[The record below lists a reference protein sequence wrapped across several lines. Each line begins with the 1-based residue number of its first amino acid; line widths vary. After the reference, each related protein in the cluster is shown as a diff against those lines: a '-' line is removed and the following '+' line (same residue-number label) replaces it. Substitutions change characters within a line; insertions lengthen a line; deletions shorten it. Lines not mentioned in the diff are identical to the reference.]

1 MTTDTTQV
9 PTTADGQLLDAS
21 RVEAFAETLFGFYT
35 GGMLTY
41 LVDIGHTT
49 GLLDAAAAGPATSGV
64 LADRAGLHERYVR
77 EWLGAMVTGGVFD
90 YEPSTGTY
98 HLPIEHAVCLAGDT
112 SSNLAP
118 FSLLNTHLA
127 KHVGQVAAAFRDGGG
142 VPYEAFRPEFTD
154 VMDTLNRGGF
164 DEQLVS
170 TWLDLVPGLRDRLTA
185 GARVAD
191 VGCGTGHAMVLL
203 GQAFPTSTFVGYDI
217 AEDAIAAGRRE
228 AAERAVDNVSFEVR
242 DAATLAVD
250 EPFDVVFVF
259 DAIHDQV
266 APADV
271 LARIHDMLTADGV
284 LLAFEPHAS
293 SSLEDNVAHPL
304 APFLYA
310 ISTLHCLTI
319 SLAHDGAGLGTVW
332 GEQVAREMLHDAG
345 FGHVAVREVPD
356 EPVNALYVAHR
367 QRPIGAALVA

>member
-1 MTTDTTQV
+1 MTTDTRQV
-9 PTTADGQLLDAS
+9 ATTTDEPSFDAS

-49 GLLDAAAAGPATSGV
+49 GLFDAAAAGPATSAV

-77 EWLGAMVTGGVFD
+77 EWLGAMVTGGVFS
-90 YEPSTGTY
+90 YEPTTGTY
-98 HLPIEHAVCLAGDT
+98 RLPAEHAVCLTGDT

-127 KHVGQVAAAFRDGGG
+127 KHVGQITQAFRDGGG
-142 VPYEAFRPEFTD
+142 VPYQAFRPEFTG
-154 VMDTLNRGGF
+154 VMDALNRGGF

-170 TWLDLVPGLRDRLTA
+170 SWLDLVPGLRDRLTA
-185 GARVAD
+185 GVRVAD

-203 GQAFPTSTFVGYDI
+203 GQAFPASTFAGYDI
-217 AEDAIAAGRRE
+217 AEDAITAARRE
-228 AAERAVDNVSFEVR
+228 AAEHGVDNVTFEVR
-242 DAATLAVD
+242 DAATLTVD

-266 APADV
+266 APAEM
-271 LARIHDMLTADGV
+271 LRRIHDLLAADGV

-293 SSLEDNVAHPL
+293 SNLEDNVAHPL

-310 ISTLHCLTI
+310 ISTLHCLTV
-319 SLAHDGAGLGTVW
+319 SLAHDGEGLGTVW
-332 GEQVAREMLHDAG
+332 GEQLAREMLRDAG
-345 FGHVAVREVPD
+345 FSDVTVREVPD

-367 QRPIGAALVA
+367 

>member
-1 MTTDTTQV
+1 MTTDARQLNTDSGARPV
-9 PTTADGQLLDAS
+9 DGA

-49 GLLDAAAAGPATSGV
+49 GLFAAAADGPATSDE
-64 LADRAGLHERYVR
+64 LARRTGLHERYVR
-77 EWLGAMVTGGVFD
+77 EWLGAMVTAGVFS
-90 YEPSTGTY
+90 YEPPTDAY
-98 HLPIEHAVCLAGDT
+98 ELPAEHAVCLTGST

-127 KHVGQVAAAFRDGGG
+127 KHVGQVTRAFREGGG
-142 VPYEAFRPEFTD
+142 VPYEEFRPEFTD
-154 VMDTLNRGGF
+154 VMDALGRGGF
-164 DEQLVS
+164 DEQLLS
-170 TWLDLVPGLRDRLTA
+170 GWLDLVPGLREQLTA

-191 VGCGTGHAMVLL
+191 IGCGTGHAMVLL
-203 GQAFPTSTFVGYDI
+203 ARAFPASSFVGYDI
-217 AEDAIAAGRRE
+217 AEDAIAAARRE
-228 AAERAVDNVSFEVR
+228 AAEHGVDNVRFEVR
-242 DAATLAVD
+242 DAATLVVD

-266 APADV
+266 APDEV
-271 LARIHDMLTADGV
+271 LRRVHDMLAPSGLFV
-284 LLAFEPHAS
+284 MFEPHAS
-293 SSLEDNVAHPL
+293 SNLEDNVAHPL

-332 GEQVAREMLHDAG
+332 GEQLAREMLRDAG
-345 FGHVAVREVPD
+345 FGEVRVRDVPD
-356 EPVNALYVAHR
+356 DPLNACYIVR
-367 QRPIGAALVA
+367 R

>member
-1 MTTDTTQV
+1 MITDTS
-9 PTTADGQLLDAS
+9 PRSTTTGEQPPDAS

-41 LVDIGHTT
+41 LVDIGHST
-49 GLLDAAAAGPATSGV
+49 GLFDAAAEGAATSAE
-64 LADRAGLHERYVR
+64 LAERAGLHERYVR
-77 EWLGAMVTGGVFD
+77 EWLGAMVTAGVLS
-90 YEPSTGTY
+90 YEPTTATY
-98 HLPIEHAVCLAGDT
+98 RLPIEHAVCLTGDT
-112 SSNLAP
+112 SRNLAP

-127 KHVGQVAAAFRDGGG
+127 KHVGQVTEAFREGGG
-142 VPYEAFRPEFTD
+142 VPYEAFRPEFIS
-154 VMDTLNRGGF
+154 VMDALNRGGF
-164 DEQLVS
+164 DEHLVS
-170 TWLDLVPGLRDRLTA
+170 AWLDLVPGLRDRLTA

-203 GQAFPTSTFVGYDI
+203 AEAFPASTFVGYDI
-217 AEDAIAAGRRE
+217 SDEAIAAARRE
-228 AAERAVDNVSFEVR
+228 AAQYGVDNITFEVR
-242 DAATLAVD
+242 DAATLTVD
-250 EPFDVVFVF
+250 EPFDIVFVF

-266 APADV
+266 APAEV
-271 LARIHDMLTADGV
+271 LRGIHDILTADGL

-293 SSLEDNVAHPL
+293 SNLEDNIAHPL

-332 GEQVAREMLHDAG
+332 GEQVARKMLRDAG
-345 FGHVAVREVPD
+345 FSDVTVREVPD

-367 QRPIGAALVA
+367 

>member
-1 MTTDTTQV
+1 LTIAAPQV
-9 PTTADGQLLDAS
+9 STSAYEQPLDAS
-21 RVEAFAETLFGFYT
+21 RIEAFAETLFGFYT
-35 GGMLTY
+35 GGMLSY
-41 LVDIGHTT
+41 LVDIGHTS
-49 GLLDAAAAGPATSGV
+49 GLFDAATAGPATSGV
-64 LADRAGLHERYVR
+64 LAVRAGLHERYVR
-77 EWLGAMVTGGVFD
+77 EWLGAMVTGGIFR

-98 HLPIEHAVCLAGDT
+98 WLPAEHAVCLTGDT

-118 FSLLNTHLA
+118 FSLLTTHLA
-127 KHVGQVAAAFRDGGG
+127 KHVGQVTTAFRDGGG

-154 VMDTLNRGGF
+154 VMDALNRGGF

-191 VGCGTGHAMVLL
+191 IACGTGHAMVLL
-203 GQAFPTSTFVGYDI
+203 GQAFPASSFVGYDI
-217 AEDAIAAGRRE
+217 AEEAIAAGRRE
-228 AAERAVDNVSFEVR
+228 AAEHAVDNVTFEVR
-242 DAATLAVD
+242 DAASLTVD
-250 EPFDVVFVF
+250 ELFEVVFVF

-271 LARIHDMLTADGV
+271 LVSIHDMLTADGL

-293 SSLEDNVAHPL
+293 SNLEDNVAHPL

-332 GEQVAREMLHDAG
+332 GEQVAREMLRDAG
-345 FGHVAVREVPD
+345 FSRVTVCEVPD

-367 QRPIGAALVA
+367 

>member
-1 MTTDTTQV
+1 MTTDATQV
-9 PTTADGQLLDAS
+9 STTTDGQPLDGS

-35 GGMLTY
+35 GGMLSY
-41 LVDIGHTT
+41 LVDIGHAT
-49 GLLDAAAAGPATSGV
+49 GLFDAARAGPATSGG
-64 LADRAGLHERYVR
+64 LANRAGLHERYVR
-77 EWLGAMVTGGVFD
+77 EWLGAMVTGGVFG

-98 HLPIEHAVCLAGDT
+98 RLPAEHAVCLTGDT

-118 FSLLNTHLA
+118 FSLLTTHLA
-127 KHVGQVAAAFRDGGG
+127 RHVDQVTAAFRDGGG

-154 VMDTLNRGGF
+154 VMDALNRGGF
-164 DEQLVS
+164 DERLVS
-170 TWLDLVPGLRDRLTA
+170 SWLDLVPGLRDRLTA
-185 GARVAD
+185 GVRVAD

-203 GQAFPTSTFVGYDI
+203 GQAFPTSMFVGYDI

-228 AAERAVDNVSFEVR
+228 AAERAVDNVTFEVR
-242 DAATLAVD
+242 DAATLTVD

-271 LARIHDMLTADGV
+271 LAQIRDMLTADGV

-293 SSLEDNVAHPL
+293 SNLEDNVAHPL

-319 SLAHDGAGLGTVW
+319 SLAHDGTGLGTVW
-332 GEQVAREMLHDAG
+332 GEQVAREMLRDAG
-345 FGHVAVREVPD
+345 FSHVTVRDVPD
-356 EPVNALYVAHR
+356 EPVNALYVAR
-367 QRPIGAALVA
+367 R

>member
-1 MTTDTTQV
+1 MTTDTSQRS
-9 PTTADGQLLDAS
+9 TTIDEQPLDAS
-21 RVEAFAETLFGFYT
+21 RVETFAETLFGFYT

-49 GLLDAAAAGPATSGV
+49 GLFDAAAEGPATSDE

-77 EWLGAMVTGGVFD
+77 EWLGAMVTGGVFS
-90 YEPSTGTY
+90 YEPTSGTY
-98 HLPIEHAVCLAGDT
+98 QLPAEHAVCLTGDT

-127 KHVGQVAAAFRDGGG
+127 KHVGQVTQAFRDGGG
-142 VPYEAFRPEFTD
+142 VPYDAFRPEFTG
-154 VMDTLNRGGF
+154 VMDALNRGGF
-164 DEQLVS
+164 DEHLVS
-170 TWLDLVPGLRDRLTA
+170 AWLGLVPGLRDRLRA

-203 GQAFPTSTFVGYDI
+203 GQAFPASTFVGYDI
-217 AEDAIAAGRRE
+217 SEEATAAARRE
-228 AAERAVDNVSFEVR
+228 AAKQAVRNVTFEVR
-242 DAATLAVD
+242 DAATLTVD

-266 APADV
+266 APAEA
-271 LARIHDMLTADGV
+271 LRRIHNMLTAGGL

-293 SSLEDNVAHPL
+293 SDLEDNVAHPL

-310 ISTLHCLTI
+310 VSTLHCLTI

-332 GEQVAREMLHDAG
+332 GEQLAREMLRDAG
-345 FGHVAVREVPD
+345 FSDVTVREVPH
-356 EPVNALYVAHR
+356 EPVNALYVAYR
-367 QRPIGAALVA
+367 

>member
-1 MTTDTTQV
+1 MTTAAMS
-9 PTTADGQLLDAS
+9 TATIDEQSLDAS

-35 GGMLTY
+35 GGMLSN

-49 GLLDAAAAGPATSGV
+49 GLFAAATAGPATSAA
-64 LADRAGLHERYVR
+64 LADRAGLRERYVR
-77 EWLGAMVTGGVFD
+77 EWLGAMVTAGVFT
-90 YEPSTGTY
+90 YEPSVGTY
-98 HLPIEHAVCLAGDT
+98 RLPAEHAVCLTGDT

-118 FSLLNTHLA
+118 FSRLTTHLA
-127 KHVGQVAAAFRDGGG
+127 THVGQVAAAFRHGGG

-154 VMDTLNRGGF
+154 VMDALNRGGF
-164 DEQLVS
+164 DEHLVAS
-170 TWLDLVPGLRDRLTA
+170 WLDLVPGVRDRLTA

-203 GQAFPTSTFVGYDI
+203 AQAFPASTFVGYDI
-217 AEDAIAAGRRE
+217 AEEAIAAARRE
-228 AAERAVDNVSFEVR
+228 AAELGVDNVAFDVR
-242 DAATLAVD
+242 DAASLTVD

-271 LARIHDMLTADGV
+271 LASIREMLTADGL

-293 SSLEDNVAHPL
+293 SNLEDNVAHPL

-332 GEQVAREMLHDAG
+332 GEQVARQMLRDAG
-345 FGHVAVREVPD
+345 FSDVTVREVPD

-367 QRPIGAALVA
+367 